1 MPNIKDVA
9 RLAGVSVATVS
20 RVINHDSKV
29 SDASREKVL
38 LAIQEIGYK
47 PNLLGRNLRL
57 SQTMKILV
65 LVPTLSNLFYSRMV
79 KGIES
84 RARAQGYSIMI
95 CIAADAAAENRYF
108 EMLYTHQVDGII
120 LCSSEQTADKLR
132 QIAQTQPLI
141 MCGEYVEGAGLS
153 AVTIDNRRAA
163 YDAVRQ
169 LISMG
174 HREIALLGNDRY
186 LSARL
191 REEGYRQALAEE
203 NIPIRPEW
211 IQYDNYSFASGQ
223 RMCEALLNGGR
234 RPTAVFAIA
243 DSIAIGAIRALSQ
256 RGILP
261 GRDISVFG
269 FDDTAISAAFVPSI
283 STVAQPRFEI
293 GAKAFDLLYEK
304 MEDLTSPARL
314 VLLEHTLVLRESTC
328 AYPPNPDSS
337 AV

>member
-211 IQYDNYSFASGQ
+211 FSTTTTPLPAGQ

-243 DSIAIGAIRALSQ
+243 DSIRPSVLS
-256 RGILP
+256 
-261 GRDISVFG
+261 
-269 FDDTAISAAFVPSI
+269 VPSLREASCLDGI
-283 STVAQPRFEI
+283 FPSSALMTRPFQPP
-293 GAKAFDLLYEK
+293 L
-304 MEDLTSPARL
+304 SPAF
-314 VLLEHTLVLRESTC
+314 LLWLSPALKSAQRPSTF
-328 AYPPNPDSS
+328 SMKRWRI
-337 AV
+337 